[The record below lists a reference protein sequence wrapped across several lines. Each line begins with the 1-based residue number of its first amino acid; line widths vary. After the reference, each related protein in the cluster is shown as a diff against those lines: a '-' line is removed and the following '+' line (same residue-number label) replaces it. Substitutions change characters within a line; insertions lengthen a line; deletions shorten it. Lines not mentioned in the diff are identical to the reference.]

1 MLAGFFSS
9 QSCEEESVPC
19 LSPSFWWFTGNLGCS
34 LAYRTITLISV
45 FIFTCV
51 LPVYMS
57 AFKFP
62 FIMTLVILDWK
73 FTLLQYDVLL
83 TNYVQINLLSE
94 VLGHLHIYI
103 PILEACG
110 ILVPWPGIEPGPS
123 AVKVLSPNHW
133 TIREFPC
140 IWIFEETQFN
150 P

>member
-1 MLAGFFSS
+1 M
-9 QSCEEESVPC
+9 
-19 LSPSFWWFTGNLGCS
+19 
-34 LAYRTITLISV
+34 AYRTITLISV

-110 ILVPWPGIEPGPS
+110 ILVP
-123 AVKVLSPNHW
+123 
-133 TIREFPC
+133 
-140 IWIFEETQFN
+140 
-150 P
+150 